1 MPQHSLIFLLLAL
14 LSPGANALDDGRARL
29 DRFLAELTSFTATF
43 EQQLFDEYGEL
54 LETATGDVA
63 IAKPGKFRWE
73 YRDPYEQIIVS
84 DGATLWVYDVDLEQV
99 SVNPLANDNPE
110 SPASLLVGDIDVDQH
125 FVVTESPA
133 VDGVVWVSLAPRAA
147 QAQYSS
153 VEIGFDAHGLHGMR
167 LRDNLRQLTAIT
179 FGDIARNVE
188 IVPERFAFT
197 PPPGVDVL
205 TNTGAQAAAAP

>member
-1 MPQHSLIFLLLAL
+1 MPRLVLTFLAL
-14 LSPGANALDDGRARL
+14 VLYSHSAVALDGGRARL

-54 LETATGDVA
+54 LETSIGDVA

-99 SVNPLANDNPE
+99 SVNPLANDSPE
-110 SPASLLVGDIDVDQH
+110 SPASLLVGDIDIDRQYIVA
-125 FVVTESPA
+125 ESPA
-133 VDGVVWVSLAPRAA
+133 VDGIVWVSLTPRSG
-147 QAQYSS
+147 QAQYRG
-153 VEIGFDAHGLHGMR
+153 VEIGFDAQGLHGMR
-167 LRDNLRQLTAIT
+167 LSDNLRQLTAIT
-179 FGDIARNVE
+179 FSDIARNVE
-188 IVPERFAFT
+188 IAPERFAFS

-205 TNTGAQAAAAP
+205 TNTSAQAAAAP

>member
-1 MPQHSLIFLLLAL
+1 MLTLFSQGAAAL
-14 LSPGANALDDGRARL
+14 ETGRARL

-54 LETATGDVA
+54 LETSTGDVV

-73 YRDPYEQIIVS
+73 YREPYEQIIVS

-99 SVNPLANDNPE
+99 SINPLASDNSD
-110 SPASLLVGDIDVDQH
+110 SPAALLVGDLDVDRH
-125 FVVTESPA
+125 YVVTEAPP
-133 VDGVVWVSLAPRAA
+133 VDGIVWLSLAPRAA

-153 VEIGFDAHGLHGMR
+153 VEIGFDESGLHGMR
-167 LRDNLRQLTAIT
+167 LSDNLRQLTAIT
-179 FGDIARNVE
+179 FSDIARNVGIE
-188 IVPERFAFT
+188 PDRFAFT

-205 TNTGAQAAAAP
+205 TNTSAQPAAAP

>member
-1 MPQHSLIFLLLAL
+1 VPRLSLTFLLFVLC
-14 LSPGANALDDGRARL
+14 SPGATALDSGRAQL
-29 DRFLAELTSFTATF
+29 DRFLADLSSFTATF

-54 LETATGDVA
+54 LETSSGDVA
-63 IAKPGKFRWE
+63 IVKPGKFRWE
-73 YRDPYEQIIVS
+73 YLEPYEQIIVS

-110 SPASLLVGDIDVDQH
+110 SPASLLVGDIDVDRH
-125 FVVTESPA
+125 YVVTESPA
-133 VDGVVWVSLAPRAA
+133 VDGVVWVSLTPRGE

-153 VEIGFDAHGLHGMR
+153 VAIGFDAQGLHGMR
-167 LRDNLRQLTAIT
+167 LSDNLRQLTAIT

-188 IVPERFAFT
+188 IAPELFAFT

>member
-1 MPQHSLIFLLLAL
+1 MLAL
-14 LSPGANALDDGRARL
+14 FSHGAAALESGRAQL

-54 LETATGDVA
+54 LETSSGDVA

-99 SVNPLANDNPE
+99 SINPLAGDNPD
-110 SPASLLVGDIDVDQH
+110 SPAALLVGDIDIDRQY
-125 FVVTESPA
+125 VVTEAPA
-133 VDGVVWVSLAPRAA
+133 VDGIVWVSLTPRAD
-147 QAQYSS
+147 QAQYRS
-153 VEIGFDAHGLHGMR
+153 VAIGFDAQGLHGMR
-167 LRDNLRQLTAIT
+167 LSDNLRQLTAIT
-179 FGDIARNVE
+179 FGELARNAA
-188 IVPERFAFT
+188 IAPERFAFT

-205 TNTGAQAAAAP
+205 TNTAAQPAAAP

>member
-1 MPQHSLIFLLLAL
+1 M
-14 LSPGANALDDGRARL
+14 ALDGGRARL

-54 LETATGDVA
+54 LEASSGEVA

-110 SPASLLVGDIDVDQH
+110 SPASLLVGDIDVDRH
-125 FVVTESPA
+125 YVVSESPS
-133 VDGVVWVSLAPRAA
+133 VDGVAWVSLTPRAA

-153 VEIGFDAHGLHGMR
+153 VEIGFDADGLHGMR
-167 LRDNLRQLTAIT
+167 LADNLRQLTSIT

-188 IVPERFAFT
+188 IAPGRFAFT

-205 TNTGAQAAAAP
+205 TNSGARAAAAP